1 MDRFIV
7 LYQVLLSYNQAHL
20 KSNMDRFIGA
30 IQRRILDIDINLK
43 SNMDRFIACK
53 VAVIYHLN
61 AI

>member
-1 MDRFIV
+1 MDRFID
-7 LYQVLLSYNQAHL
+7 YNEDGWYV
-20 KSNMDRFIGA
+20 SFS
-30 IQRRILDIDINLK
+30 NLK